1 MLLKYDFFDLKEEF
15 LELRIGFMQDFKKG
29 IGLEA
34 RSNVLV
40 KRVN

>member
-1 MLLKYDFFDLKEEF
+1 MLLKYDFFDLKEGF
-15 LELRIGFMQDFKKG
+15 LELRGRFYARLKKG

-34 RSNVLV
+34 RNVLV